1 MSQRVLPTKINLIT
15 LRRQLRLVQ
24 QVKRLLES
32 KREVLLIYLRSYI
45 TEYEAKYNEVS
56 KVLKQVY
63 SHYLEG
69 IASQGINSVELL
81 AEASPKGLSVASQ
94 VRNVFG
100 VKVTV
105 LKVEKNT
112 VNEPY
117 YGSAEVSPLIYM
129 SHKEMAEVLDKILEL
144 VEKETAIR
152 LLVAELRK
160 TQRLINSIDNYILPW
175 YRRNIKFISGI
186 LSDRTREE
194 FIRLKKIRKLLQ
206 MRRQ

>member
-32 KREVLLIYLRSYI
+32 KREVLLLYLRSYI
-45 TEYEAKYNEVS
+45 AEYEAKYNEVS
-56 KVLKQVY
+56 KVLKEVY

-69 IASQGINSVELL
+69 ITYQGIHSVELL
-81 AEASPKGLSVASQ
+81 AEASPKNLSVTSQ
-94 VRNVFG
+94 TRNLFG
-100 VKVTV
+100 VKITV
-105 LKVEKNT
+105 LRVDKST
-112 VNEPY
+112 VNKPY

-129 SHKEMAEVLDKILEL
+129 AHEEMAEAFDKILEL

-152 LLVAELRK
+152 LLAAELRK
-160 TQRLINSIDNYILPW
+160 TQRLINSIDNYVLPW
-175 YRRNIKFISGI
+175 YRRNIKFIAGI

-194 FIRLKKIRKLLQ
+194 FVRMKMIRKILQ
-206 MRRQ
+206 QKRQ